1 MQSDISLRVTA
12 ATLMVDLKP
21 DQESYAEMTHQLY
34 TFLKEGVEMDKA
46 EAGVGTVSHLN
57 PVN

>member
-21 DQESYAEMTHQLY
+21 DPESYAEMTQQLY
-34 TFLKEGVEMDKA
+34 EFLKEGAELDKA
-46 EAGVGTVSHLN
+46 ESGIGSVSHLN